1 MLEPA
6 NPQDRELEDSELDSV
21 SGGREP
27 ITLEYGGLVITYTV
41 QNPAAGLP

>member
-21 SGGREP
+21 SGGKEP
-27 ITLEYGGLVITYTV
+27 ITFDYGGLVIKYIAQTTS
-41 QNPAAGLP
+41 GS

>member
-21 SGGREP
+21 SGGKEP
-27 ITLEYGGLVITYTV
+27 ITFEYGGVMIRYTA
-41 QNPAAGLP
+41 QTPSGS

>member
-21 SGGREP
+21 SGGHEP
-27 ITLEYGGLVITYTV
+27 ITFEYGGLMIKYTA
-41 QNPAAGLP
+41 QTCSGT